1 MKVRIDA
8 YEEYYV
14 CFFTQYFCILPLH
27 YTVTNIVSHCFTF
40 QFQRLLEEAAVEKE
54 RLVMEL
60 QYVVFL
66 ILDALDISDISDGVH
81 E

>member
-1 MKVRIDA
+1 MQLK
-8 YEEYYV
+8 
-14 CFFTQYFCILPLH
+14 
-27 YTVTNIVSHCFTF
+27 NIVSVSSHSTSIYVLYRCLLFSF

-66 ILDALDISDISDGVH
+66 VLDISDGVH